1 MMGHP
6 GDAATG
12 RRSSAGA
19 VVGFVLS
26 ILLLVLALPVAGVIA
41 LFCICV
47 SPSLQSGGGPPDLLQ
62 TVILLVGGA
71 FVVLT
76 TLTMMVVYFGSKLR
90 R

>member
-1 MMGHP
+1 
-6 GDAATG
+6 
-12 RRSSAGA
+12 
-19 VVGFVLS
+19 VLS

-47 SPSLQSGGGPPDLLQ
+47 TPTIQKGLGPPDLLQ

-76 TLTMMVVYFGSKLR
+76 TLVMMAVYFGSRLR